1 MNKLIEFSSERLIYE
16 PLGLKHLSNNYV
28 KWLNDIDVI
37 RFMESGGDYSIKKLE
52 KYLINQE
59 RKKIFFWAIKLKKN
73 GKHIG
78 YIISHVRIHI
88 FKIHIHSKTNTKWNR
103 SNNLPKRNYDKWAYY
118 EVSPPVVFNIACIF
132 DKHYRKNKLSVRT
145 INKP

>member
-1 MNKLIEFSSERLIYE
+1 MNKLIELSSERLIYE
-16 PLGLKHLSNNYV
+16 PLSLKHLSNNYV

-59 RKKIFFWAIKLKKN
+59 RKNIFLGYKTKKN

-78 YIISHVRIHI
+78 NIKIDPICKKNMSGEYGIMIGDKCEWGKGYAAESSNRIIKYCFDDLNLLKLIWELI
-88 FKIHIHSKTNTKWNR
+88 LKIKKLLSYM
-103 SNNLPKRNYDKWAYY
+103 NLWA
-118 EVSPPVVFNIACIF
+118 
-132 DKHYRKNKLSVRT
+132 L
-145 INKP
+145 